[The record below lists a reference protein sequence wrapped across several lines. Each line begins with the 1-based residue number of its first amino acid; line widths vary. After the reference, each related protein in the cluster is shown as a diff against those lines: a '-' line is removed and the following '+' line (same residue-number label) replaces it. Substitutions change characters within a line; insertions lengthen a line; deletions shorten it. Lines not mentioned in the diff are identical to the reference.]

1 VNYRVQASESG
12 KSSVDEQLKWYR
24 ADESH
29 GGDDLAER
37 WFNALYEALAKLAI
51 RPASHGFAPENGR
64 WLPEHEIRQML
75 FRPWKSGVGW
85 RVLFTIDEELKLVTV
100 LQVRHEHR
108 RWMFQADAT

>member
-1 VNYRVQASESG
+1 MNYRVQASESG

-37 WFNALYEALAKLAI
+37 WFNALHAALAKLAT
-51 RPASHGFAPENGR
+51 RPTSHGFAPENGE
-64 WLPEHEIRQML
+64 WLPENEIRQML

-85 RVLFTIDEELKLVTV
+85 RELFPIGAGQKLGTV
-100 LQVRHEHR
+100 LQARHEHR
-108 RWMFQADAT
+108 RWVFEADET